1 MALVCGVET
10 LHDTKLATG
19 KCFCRPEGRRYKTT
33 PMQIAMEL
41 PGVKLGVL
49 EAHQVRVQL
58 VHEGLAREMD
68 AACEGVR
75 QRVQP
80 EQVADM
86 EVIAQVRRLFR
97 GWGLDPARYRPSS
110 EALLR
115 RVAQGKGLYRVS
127 TAVDIINLGSMET
140 GWPYGAYDLA
150 RVQPPITF
158 RHGQAGETYDGIG
171 KHTWH
176 LDGKPVLAD
185 SAGPFGMPI
194 SDSTRTMITE
204 ATQSV
209 LTVIF
214 APLAADVEEIQ
225 KALDTLAERFSRYC
239 EGRDFRASI
248 LFP

>member
-1 MALVCGVET
+1 
-10 LHDTKLATG
+10 
-19 KCFCRPEGRRYKTT
+19 
-33 PMQIAMEL
+33 
-41 PGVKLGVL
+41 
-49 EAHQVRVQL
+49 
-58 VHEGLAREMD
+58 
-68 AACEGVR
+68 
-75 QRVQP
+75 
-80 EQVADM
+80 
-86 EVIAQVRRLFR
+86 VRRLFR
-97 GWGLDPARYRPSS
+97 AWGLDPARYRPSS

-150 RVQPPITF
+150 RVQPPVSF
-158 RHGQAGETYDGIG
+158 RHGRAGETYDGIG

-176 LDGKPVLAD
+176 LQGKPVLVD

-194 SDSTRTMITE
+194 SDSTRTRITE

-214 APLAADVEEIQ
+214 APLAAGVEDIQ
-225 KALDTLAERFSRYC
+225 KALDALAGRFSCYC

-248 LFP
+248 QFP

>member
-1 MALVCGVET
+1 
-10 LHDTKLATG
+10 
-19 KCFCRPEGRRYKTT
+19 
-33 PMQIAMEL
+33 MQIDLQL
-41 PGVKLGVL
+41 PGVKLGIL

-58 VHEGLAREMD
+58 VDEELAKEMD
-68 AACEGVR
+68 AACARVR
-75 QRVQP
+75 QRYTP
-80 EQVADM
+80 EQVAEMD
-86 EVIAQVRRLFR
+86 VVSAVRRLFR
-97 GWGLDPARYRPSS
+97 AWGLDPARYRPSS

-150 RVQPPITF
+150 NVQPPIAF
-158 RHGQAGETYDGIG
+158 RHGAAGETYDGIG

-176 LDGKPVLAD
+176 LEGKPVLAD

-204 ATQSV
+204 ATASV

-214 APLAADVEEIQ
+214 APLAADIETIQ
-225 KALDTLAERFSRYC
+225 QALDKLSERFSKYC
-239 EGRDFRASI
+239 GARDFRASI
-248 LFP
+248 QIPST

>member
-1 MALVCGVET
+1 
-10 LHDTKLATG
+10 
-19 KCFCRPEGRRYKTT
+19 
-33 PMQIAMEL
+33 MQITIEL

-49 EAHQVRVQL
+49 EAHHLSVQL
-58 VHEGLAREMD
+58 VHEELAREMD
-68 AACEGVR
+68 AACSRVR
-75 QRVQP
+75 ERVTP
-80 EQVADM
+80 EQVAEMD
-86 EVIAQVRRLFR
+86 VIHTVRRLFR
-97 GWGLDPARYRPSS
+97 AWGMDPARYRPSS

-140 GWPYGAYDLA
+140 GWPYGAYDMA
-150 RVQPPITF
+150 NVKPPITL
-158 RHGQAGETYDGIG
+158 RHGVAGETYDGIG

-204 ATQSV
+204 ATRSA

-214 APLAADVEEIQ
+214 APLAADVEAIQ
-225 KALDTLAERFSRYC
+225 QALDTLADRFSRYC
-239 EGRDFRASI
+239 GARDFRAAI
-248 LFP
+248 QFQ